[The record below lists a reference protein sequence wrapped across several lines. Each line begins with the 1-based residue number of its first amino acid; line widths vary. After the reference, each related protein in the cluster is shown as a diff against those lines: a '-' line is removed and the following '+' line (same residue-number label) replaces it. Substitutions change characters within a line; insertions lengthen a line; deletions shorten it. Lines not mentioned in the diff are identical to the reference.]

1 MTLSRKL
8 AHLMVEKNVH
18 IDDVMELLTKYKLT
32 SLLPSILKAVSQ
44 LGGDKQAADTL
55 HIESPF
61 PVSQAALAK
70 IKRIVGNDMAPHE
83 VTINTKLLA
92 GFRARFK
99 GKLYDGSAE
108 RIINQFT
115 K

>member
-8 AHLMVEKNVH
+8 AQLMVEKNIH
-18 IDDVMELLTKYKLT
+18 IDDVMELLGKYKLT
-32 SLLPSILKAVSQ
+32 SLLPSILKAVAQ
-44 LGGDKQAADTL
+44 LGGDKHAADTL

-61 PVSQAALAK
+61 ALSSDAVAK
-70 IKRIVGNDMAPHE
+70 IKRIVGNDMAAHV